1 MKLQDTPIHQ
11 QYGDGD
17 TIVTEGIMS
26 NNAYVIIKGKV
37 RISQKVDKKVVTI
50 GTLKEGEVFGEM
62 GLIAETVRSANVSAI
77 GDVTVG
83 VISKELFDTAMG
95 ELPDGMKPIILAL
108 VGRLRNTTHLL
119 TRIGLELENT
129 KSKIN
134 AYTLK
139 QQE

>member
-11 QYGDGD
+11 HYGDGD
-17 TIVTEGIMS
+17 IIVTEGIMS

-50 GTLKEGEVFGEM
+50 GTLKVGEVFGEM

-83 VISKELFDTAMG
+83 VISKELFDAAMG

>member
-1 MKLQDTPIHQ
+1 MSLQDTPIHQ
-11 QYGDGD
+11 HYSDGD
-17 TIVTEGIMS
+17 IIVTEGIMS
-26 NNAYVIIKGKV
+26 NNAYVILKGQV
-37 RISQKVDKKVVTI
+37 RVTQKVDKKIVTI

-62 GLIAETVRSANVSAI
+62 GLIAETVRSANISAV

-83 VISKELFDTAMG
+83 VIGKEFFDKAMDA
-95 ELPDGMKPIILAL
+95 LSDDMKPVILAL
-108 VGRLRNTTHLL
+108 VKRLRNTTHLL

-129 KSKIN
+129 KNKIN

>member
-1 MKLQDTPIHQ
+1 MRLQDTPIHQ
-11 QYGDGD
+11 HYSAGDI
-17 TIVTEGIMS
+17 IVTEGIMS
-26 NNAYVIIKGKV
+26 NNAYVIIKGQV
-37 RISQKVDKKVVTI
+37 RITQKVDKKIVTI

-83 VISKELFDTAMG
+83 VIGKELFDKAMD
-95 ELPDGMKPIILAL
+95 ELSDGMKPIILAL
-108 VGRLRNTTHLL
+108 VGRLRITTHLL

>member
-11 QYGDGD
+11 HYGDGD

-26 NNAYVIIKGKV
+26 NNAYVVIKGKV
-37 RISQKVDKKVVTI
+37 RISQKVDKKIVTI

-62 GLIAETVRSANVSAI
+62 GLIAETVRSANVSAV

>member
-11 QYGDGD
+11 HYGDGD
-17 TIVTEGIMS
+17 IIVTEGIMS
-26 NNAYVIIKGKV
+26 NNAYVVIKGKV
-37 RISQKVDKKVVTI
+37 RISQKLDKKVVTI

-62 GLIAETVRSANVSAI
+62 GLIAETVRSANVSAV

>member
-1 MKLQDTPIHQ
+1 MSLKDTPIQ
-11 QYGDGD
+11 QHYSDGD

-26 NNAYVIIKGKV
+26 NNAYVIIKGQV
-37 RISQKVDKKVVTI
+37 RVSQKVDKKIVTI

-62 GLIAETVRSANVSAI
+62 GLIAETVRSANVSAV

-83 VISKELFDTAMG
+83 VIGKDFFDNAMDELSD
-95 ELPDGMKPIILAL
+95 DMKPIILAL
-108 VGRLRNTTHLL
+108 VKRLSNTTHLL
-119 TRIGLELENT
+119 TRIGLELEST

>member
-11 QYGDGD
+11 HYGDGD
-17 TIVTEGIMS
+17 IIVTEGIMS

-37 RISQKVDKKVVTI
+37 RITQKVDKKIVTI

-62 GLIAETVRSANVSAI
+62 GLIAETVRSANVSAV

-83 VISKELFDTAMG
+83 VIGKELFDKAME

-108 VGRLRNTTHLL
+108 VGRLRITTHLL

>member
-11 QYGDGD
+11 HYGDGD
-17 TIVTEGIMS
+17 IIVTEGIMS

-62 GLIAETVRSANVSAI
+62 GLIAETVRSANVSAV

-83 VISKELFDTAMG
+83 VIG
-95 ELPDGMKPIILAL
+95 
-108 VGRLRNTTHLL
+108 
-119 TRIGLELENT
+119 
-129 KSKIN
+129 
-134 AYTLK
+134 
-139 QQE
+139 

>member
-11 QYGDGD
+11 HYGDGD

-37 RISQKVDKKVVTI
+37 RISQKVEKKVVTI
-50 GTLKEGEVFGEM
+50 GTLNEGEVFGEM
-62 GLIAETVRSANVSAI
+62 GLISETVRSANVSAI

-83 VISKELFDTAMG
+83 VISKELFDAAMG
-95 ELPDGMKPIILAL
+95 EFPDGMKPIILAL